1 MGWKKRKPCSGGNTG
16 DMELTERKVAS
27 PKWSDA
33 ETKHG
38 VSVPLA
44 LTEAFRKSVSKAY
57 TGEVPVLVLAPTY

>member
-1 MGWKKRKPCSGGNTG
+1 
-16 DMELTERKVAS
+16 MELTERKVAS